1 MFMVGFKLT
10 KKKTAILA
18 VVLFIV
24 FFLSLFV
31 GYKEE
36 YKPTKNVFVCNN
48 ADDVATYLKSFDVD
62 CGEFQIDEITV
73 PYEFGEVYSS
83 YNSIQIEQ
91 GFDLSEYKGKTL
103 TRYTAKVNNYPDSNG
118 DVFVEVLIYNKLIVG
133 ADIYSV
139 SSNGFIVALK

>member
-1 MFMVGFKLT
+1 MFILGLKLT
-10 KKKTAILA
+10 KKKTTVLATALIL
-18 VVLFIV
+18 V
-24 FFLSLFV
+24 FLLSLFV
-31 GYKEE
+31 GYSYEH
-36 YKPTKNVFVCNN
+36 KPTKNDFVCNN
-48 ADDVATYLKSFDVD
+48 ADDVTTYLKSFDVD

-83 YNSIQIEQ
+83 YNSIQKEQ

-103 TRYTAKVNNYPDSNG
+103 TRYTAKVNNYPDSND
-118 DVFVEVLIYNKLIVG
+118 DVFAEVLVYNKLIVG